1 MTITFLVSVTLHYYL
16 ILNPLFLRLLWMTR
30 NTNWWT
36 FIPLIRYL
44 KRELRCVQFV
54 VELMLAVYER
64 AQLSFPHGRI
74 AWIVMMTLFL
84 NGIWTG
90 THFLKNNDLVLDI
103 DFRITLMKDVTIMTC
118 PLFHF

>member
-1 MTITFLVSVTLHYYL
+1 VDDKKYELVDIHSLDK
-16 ILNPLFLRLLWMTR
+16 ILEER
-30 NTNWWT
+30 
-36 FIPLIRYL
+36 
-44 KRELRCVQFV
+44 RCVQFV
-54 VELMLAVYER
+54 VELLLAVYER

-84 NGIWTG
+84 NSVWTG

-103 DFRITLMKDVTIMTC
+103 DVRITLMKDVTIMTC